1 MMAAA
6 RSAGGP
12 SEPAILAASFP
23 SLEATFSGAKQLSA
37 ATAGL
42 ALALAL
48 TLGILADLL
57 IYRSQPGLNV
67 PIWMSALVACLIVLR
82 RRTGQAIS
90 LPQLVCLA
98 SSVLLTC
105 LVAWRDS
112 DTLVAF
118 DLSLAAALL
127 LLAVVIPGNTAV
139 RGLSPVRL
147 FAIGFIGLFELL
159 AGTVGLLSQK
169 CWEGERWR
177 AESQDIER
185 ATRTLLLTLAVLTLF
200 GGLFVAADAVIEAE
214 VAGIVDIDLAAA
226 GTHILVVATV
236 GWLVAGAFWGWA
248 AVVPEVN
255 ASIEL
260 SESWKMRTAEN
271 ALVLGALTLLF
282 ALFVAVQVR
291 YLFGGRDVVEG
302 SINLTYAEYARRGF
316 FELVTAALLL
326 LPVLLALDWARTRT
340 RWASVVFRG
349 LSGVLVLLV
358 FAVMASAVQRLRIY
372 EQTFGLTETRL
383 YATAGMFC
391 LGGVLL
397 WFVWTIARVGRDRF
411 VAGAL
416 LITVLSVLT
425 LNVLNPDGFI
435 AKNNTDRLGSGKLFD
450 ADYALSL
457 SADAVPALVA
467 RLDRL
472 DPGDACVVARGLI
485 ARWGQ
490 TDDTWLNWNLGRE
503 RAAEAVRDSR
513 GELDAACARESV
525 SPPRR

>member
-57 IYRSQPGLNV
+57 IYRSQPGINV

-90 LPQLVCLA
+90 LSQVVCLA

-127 LLAVVIPGNTAV
+127 LLAMVIPHDSAV
-139 RGLSPVRL
+139 RRLSPVRL
-147 FAIGFIGLFELL
+147 LAIGFIGLFELL
-159 AGTVGLLSQK
+159 AGAVGLLSQK
-169 CWEGERWR
+169 CWEGARWR
-177 AESQDIER
+177 AESKDIER
-185 ATRTLLLTLAVLTLF
+185 ATRTLLLTLALLTLF

-214 VAGIVDIDLAAA
+214 VAGLVDIDLAAA
-226 GTHILVVATV
+226 GRHILVVATV
-236 GWLVAGAFWGWA
+236 GWLVAGVFWGWA
-248 AVVPEVN
+248 AAVPEVN

-260 SESWKMRTAEN
+260 SGSWKMRTAEN
-271 ALVLGALTLLF
+271 AVVLGALTLLF

-291 YLFGGRDVVEG
+291 YLFGGRDVVEE
-302 SINLTYAEYARRGF
+302 SIDLTYAEYARRGF
-316 FELVTAALLL
+316 FELVTVALLL
-326 LPVLLALDWARTRT
+326 LPVLLALDWARTHT

-349 LSGVLVLLV
+349 LAAVLVLLV

-383 YATAGMFC
+383 YAAAGMFC

-416 LITVLSVLT
+416 LIIVLAVLT

-435 AKNNTDRLGSGKLFD
+435 AKTNTERLGSGKQFD
-450 ADYALSL
+450 AQYAVSL
-457 SADAVPALVA
+457 SADAVPALAA

-472 DPGDACVVARGLI
+472 EPDDACTVALGLLQ
-485 ARWGQ
+485 RWG
-490 TDDTWLNWNLGRE
+490 DKARSVFEWNLARE
-503 RAAEAVRDSR
+503 RAIDTVSAHRSR
-513 GELDAACARESV
+513 LEAAC
-525 SPPRR
+525 PRG